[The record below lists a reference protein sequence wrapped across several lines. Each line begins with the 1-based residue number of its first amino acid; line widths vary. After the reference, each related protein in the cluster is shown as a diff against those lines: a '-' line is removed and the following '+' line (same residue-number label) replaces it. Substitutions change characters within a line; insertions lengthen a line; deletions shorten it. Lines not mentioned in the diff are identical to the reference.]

1 MSWHFPLWFLN
12 LLGCQLYQLYYKPI
26 ERVKATVPH
35 YVHPGKFKSLWDKT
49 KKSSTSYVFM
59 GSQCHFYQVSCL
71 SKNRRIIVRFPK
83 CFLRLT
89 SCDSGGWAMVE
100 AGTPWAVCL
109 VLPSQLDWISL
120 YCHFQFVFSWCWCFS
135 ATQATGKQVST
146 LLV

>member
-59 GSQCHFYQVSCL
+59 GSQCHFCQVSCL
-71 SKNRRIIVRFPK
+71 SKNRRIIVSHRHSWGYSVMQTSVGGPTCPWDLWIYDHTWSWPIDICILILLIPK
-83 CFLRLT
+83 C
-89 SCDSGGWAMVE
+89 
-100 AGTPWAVCL
+100 
-109 VLPSQLDWISL
+109 I
-120 YCHFQFVFSWCWCFS
+120 CFYLQ
-135 ATQATGKQVST
+135 T
-146 LLV
+146 